1 MTIKSVINLCKR
13 VFSKKA
19 SKASVKTPAKKT
31 VNKHASN
38 KKKGST
44 ASFNKPLVFTRD
56 QHPVSRQLMSPNA
69 LKVLHRLNKGGFEAY
84 LVGGGVRDILLGLE
98 PKDFDIATNAT
109 PDQIKSLFR
118 NCRLIGRRFRLA
130 HIVFGREIIEVA
142 TFRGHHDSTND
153 TDKKGK
159 AIAKQSDAGMLLRDN
174 IYGTIEED
182 AERRDFTINALYYS
196 SKDFKVYDFANGVQD
211 VKDKVIRLI
220 GDPQTRYREDPVRML
235 RAIRFATKL
244 DMQIST
250 ETKVPIKE
258 LSPLMAS
265 IPAARLFEEF
275 LKMFITGKAVANFEQ
290 LRSYDLFGYFFPAVN
305 QALND
310 KSEQESYLLD
320 FIMLAM
326 ANTDK
331 RINNNQRVT
340 PAFLF
345 AAMLWY
351 PLQRHIQHIK
361 TTTQLTPQ
369 DVFFAALNEIMPE
382 QQRSVAIPKR
392 FQAVIKDIWILQD
405 KLSRREGK
413 KAFKTFEH
421 LKFRAGYDFLLLRAQ
436 IENTTELKEL
446 ASWWTDFQEAS
457 NDAKVQMIKGV
468 NVPQGAKRRNTKKRR
483 KPNKKSVDKSTNEA
497 TNTPASKPAD
507 KPTEYQ

>member
-1 MTIKSVINLCKR
+1 M
-13 VFSKKA
+13 
-19 SKASVKTPAKKT
+19 SKATAETSTQKT
-31 VNKHASN
+31 VNKRASN
-38 KKKGST
+38 KKKVTT
-44 ASFNKPLVFTRD
+44 ASFDNPLVFTRD

-109 PDQIKSLFR
+109 PDQIKDLFR

-159 AIAKQSDAGMLLRDN
+159 AIAKQSDEGMLLRDN

-220 GDPQTRYREDPVRML
+220 GDPHTRYREDPVRML

-244 DMQIST
+244 DMQISAD
-250 ETKVPIKE
+250 TKAPIKE

-290 LRSYDLFGYFFPAVN
+290 LRSYNLFGYFFPAVD

-310 KSEQESYLLD
+310 ESEQASYLLD

-326 ANTDK
+326 ENTDK

-361 TTTQLTPQ
+361 ITTQLTPQ

-382 QQRSVAIPKR
+382 QQRSIAIPKR

-436 IENTTELKEL
+436 IENTAELKEL
-446 ASWWTDFQEAS
+446 AHWWTDFQEVS
-457 NDAKVQMIKGV
+457 NEARLQMIKGV
-468 NVPQGAKRRNTKKRR
+468 NVPQGAKRRNPKKRR
-483 KPNKKSVDKSTNEA
+483 KPSTKA
-497 TNTPASKPAD
+497 TDIPAGQPTS
-507 KPTEYQ
+507 KPTE